1 MVCMHALWDVGSS
14 FFVQGFGPNIAGSR
28 LRIYRWEGWNAGG
41 FITKHFVDVS
51 AVFKSFVCLL
61 VLSLLLLQSSMR
73 FSSLLSFA
81 IASASICAALPTD
94 LTNFLLVTT
103 SQIDAS
109 ANTSELKAVSATS
122 LFVSLYSDAPK

>member
-1 MVCMHALWDVGSS
+1 MHADFVGRGIVVFLSCRVS
-14 FFVQGFGPNIAGSR
+14 VPVSRVRGWRYIGRRGGTLLGLFLNI
-28 LRIYRWEGWNAGG
+28 
-41 FITKHFVDVS
+41 FVDIF
-51 AVFKSFVCLL
+51 AVFKSFVCLFDL
-61 VLSLLLLQSSMR
+61 LLLLLQSNMR

-122 LFVSLYSDAPK
+122 LFVSLYSNHPK

>member
-1 MVCMHALWDVGSS
+1 LGL
-14 FFVQGFGPNIAGSR
+14 FRNI
-28 LRIYRWEGWNAGG
+28 
-41 FITKHFVDVS
+41 FVDIF
-51 AVFKSFVCLL
+51 AVFKSFVCLFDL
-61 VLSLLLLQSSMR
+61 LLLLLQSNMR

-122 LFVSLYSDAPK
+122 LFVSLYSNHPK